1 MEFFFN
7 PATIALVGATASKT
21 KGGYAIL
28 KNLVWGFRGEIYPVN
43 PGYSEIEGV
52 PCYPSIKA
60 IPGAVDLAILFIPAA
75 TVPACVEECAAK
87 GIRGVIIES
96 GGFAESGSEGQRL
109 QESLKEIRKKTG
121 IRIWGPN
128 CMGLVDPLKRH
139 YFSFMNPGA
148 VKDGLMPGP
157 VSLIVQSGMLSA
169 AFLLD
174 IMSNGL
180 TGISKA
186 CSIGNKVDVDECDL
200 LEFLLEDPQTEAI
213 ALYLESF
220 TDGRRFIDLCC
231 RSRKPI
237 VILKGGK
244 SKKGAE
250 AAMSHTASLAG
261 NHRIARNVLAQAG
274 VVEAGDFKQM
284 IDLCR
289 TLAMVPPR
297 PVDRPGRV
305 AILTFSGG
313 AGIVSADLIEGKP
326 LLVADLAEKTKEA
339 LKAYFPPWM
348 PVSNP
353 VDLWPAMEVHGR
365 SKMYSASVKAVLPD
379 PGVDAI
385 LIHAAAWDASAMDLK
400 GIADESE
407 AAGKPVFIWFIGKRD
422 TISGYQA
429 EALELRI
436 PAFVELSR
444 AIECMAAVFRKS
456 APCGSGDRPAVTT
469 PAALSPRLQ
478 KVVDAAAGP
487 MDEYVSKQILAACGV
502 PVVEEEIVGSTDE
515 AKDAAARLG
524 FPVVMKGVLPGGVH
538 KTELGLVQLGVANRT
553 ASVKTYRALKKKMGG
568 KGRVL
573 LQRQVSGRVELM
585 AGILRDPQFGACVM
599 LGVGGVMA
607 ELIDDAVFAMAP
619 LTRKSALELIDRLR
633 SQKLL
638 QGFRGG
644 PPVDRV
650 DLADILI
657 GLGNLAL
664 AIPRIRE
671 IDVNPILVTA
681 EGLIAVDATVVLD
694 QHESS
699 LLFRAITR

>member
-1 MEFFFN
+1 MDFFFN
-7 PATIALVGATASKT
+7 PRSIALVGATANKA

-28 KNLVWGFRGEIYPVN
+28 KNLIWGFRGGLYPVN

-52 PCYPSIKA
+52 PCYPA
-60 IPGAVDLAILFIPAA
+60 VQALPGPVDLAILFIPAA

-96 GGFAESGSEGQRL
+96 GGFAESGSEGRRL
-109 QESLKEIRKKTG
+109 QDSLKEIRKRTG

-128 CMGLVDPLKRH
+128 CMGLVDPLSRH
-139 YFSFMNPGA
+139 YFSFMNPWA
-148 VKDGLMPGP
+148 VKEGLMPGP

-200 LEFLLEDPQTEAI
+200 LEYLLEDPRTEAV

-220 TDGRRFIDLCC
+220 ADGRRFIDLCC

-261 NHRIARNVLAQAG
+261 NHRIARDVLAQAG
-274 VVEAGDFKQM
+274 VVEAEDFKQM

-297 PVDRPGRV
+297 AVDRPGRV

-326 LLVADLAEKTKEA
+326 LLVADLAEETKEK
-339 LKAYFPPWM
+339 LKTYFPPWM

-353 VDLWPAMEVHGR
+353 VDLWPAIEVHGR
-365 SKMYSASVKAVLPD
+365 TRMYGASVKAVLPD
-379 PGVDAI
+379 PGVDAV
-385 LIHAAAWDASAMDLK
+385 LIHAAAWDSGAMDLK
-400 GIADESE
+400 EIAVDSK
-407 AAGKPVFIWFIGKRD
+407 AAAKPVFIWLIGKRD

-444 AIECMAAVFRKS
+444 AIECMAALFRKC
-456 APCGSGDRPAVTT
+456 AACESGDRSVVTE
-469 PAALSPRLQ
+469 PVVPPRRMQ
-478 KVVDAAAGP
+478 KVLETATGSL
-487 MDEYVSKQILAACGV
+487 DEHLSKRILAAYGV
-502 PVVEEEIVGSTDE
+502 PVVEEKIVRSTGE
-515 AKDAAARLG
+515 AADAASRLG
-524 FPVVMKGVLPGGVH
+524 FPVVMKGLVPGGVH
-538 KTELGLVQLGVANRT
+538 KTELGLVQLGVVNR
-553 ASVKTYRALKKKMGG
+553 AAAAKTYAALKKKMGG
-568 KGRVL
+568 SGRVL
-573 LQRQVSGRVELM
+573 LQRQENGRTELI
-585 AGILRDPQFGACVM
+585 AGMLRDPQFGPCVM

-607 ELIDDAVFAMAP
+607 EVINDVVFAMAP
-619 LTRKSALELIDRLR
+619 LTRGGAMDLIDRLR
-633 SQKLL
+633 SRKLL
-638 QGFRGG
+638 SGFRGG

-650 DLADILI
+650 ALADILV
-657 GLGNLAL
+657 GLGNAGLAH
-664 AIPRIRE
+664 PRIRE
-671 IDVNPILVTA
+671 IDVNPILVTDK
-681 EGLIAVDATVVLD
+681 GLKAVDATVILGED
-694 QHESS
+694 
-699 LLFRAITR
+699 

>member
-7 PATIALVGATASKT
+7 PRGVILVGATANKA

-28 KNLVWGFRGEIYPVN
+28 KNLIGGFRGDIYPVN
-43 PGYSEIEGV
+43 PGYTEIEGV
-52 PCYPSIKA
+52 PCYPSVQA
-60 IPGAVDLAILFIPAA
+60 VPGPVDLAILFIPAA

-96 GGFAESGSEGQRL
+96 GGFAESGTEGKRL
-109 QESLKEIRKKTG
+109 QESLKEIRRRTG

-128 CMGLVDPLKRH
+128 CMGLVDPFSKH
-139 YFSFMNPGA
+139 FFSFMNPGA
-148 VKDGLMPGP
+148 VGDLMTGP

-186 CSIGNKVDVDECDL
+186 CSIGNKVDVDESDL
-200 LEFLLEDPQTEAI
+200 LEYLLEDPRTEAI

-220 TDGRRFIDLCC
+220 EDGRRFVNLCC
-231 RSRKPI
+231 RSPKPI

-244 SKKGAE
+244 SIKGAE

-261 NHRIARNVLAQAG
+261 NHRIARDVLAQAG
-274 VVEAGDFKQM
+274 VVEAEDFKQM

-305 AILTFSGG
+305 AVLTFSGG
-313 AGIVSADLIEGKP
+313 AGIVSADAMEGKP
-326 LLVADLAEKTKEA
+326 LLVADLAEETKET
-339 LKAYFPPWM
+339 LKTYFPPWM

-353 VDLWPAMEVHGR
+353 VDLWPAIEVHGR
-365 SKMYSASVKAVLPD
+365 TRMYSAAVKAVLPD

-385 LIHAAAWDASAMDLK
+385 LIHAAAWDSGAMDLK
-400 GIADESE
+400 DIAKDSH
-407 AAGKPVFIWFIGKRD
+407 AAGKPVFIWLIGKRD
-422 TISGYQA
+422 TISSYQA
-429 EALELRI
+429 EALQLRI

-444 AIECMAAVFRKS
+444 AIECMAAAFRKS
-456 APCGSGDRPAVTT
+456 AACESEEDSVAAKPADL
-469 PAALSPRLQ
+469 PGRLR
-478 KVVDAAAGP
+478 KVVDTHAGP
-487 MDEYVSKQILAACGV
+487 LDEHLSKQILAACGV
-502 PVVEEEIVGSTDE
+502 PVVEETIAGSPDK
-515 AKDAAARLG
+515 AGDAASRLG
-524 FPVVMKGVLPGGVH
+524 FPVVMKGLLPGGVH
-538 KTELGLVQLGVANRT
+538 KTELGLVKLGVVNR
-553 ASVKTYRALKKKMGG
+553 AAAVKTYTALKKKMGG

-573 LQRQVSGRVELM
+573 LQRQENGRVELM
-585 AGILRDPQFGACVM
+585 AGMLRDPHFGPCVM

-607 ELIDDAVFAMAP
+607 EVIDDAVFAMAP
-619 LTRKSALELIDRLR
+619 LTRRGALDLIDRLR

-638 QGFRGG
+638 SGFRGG

-650 DLADILI
+650 ALADVLV
-657 GLGNLAL
+657 GLGTLGL
-664 AIPRIRE
+664 VSTRIRE
-671 IDVNPILVTA
+671 IDVNPILVTDD
-681 EGLIAVDATVVLD
+681 GLKAVDATVILD
-694 QHESS
+694 EG
-699 LLFRAITR
+699 

>member
-7 PATIALVGATASKT
+7 PASIALVGATANKT

-28 KNLVWGFRGEIYPVN
+28 KNLLWGFRGKVYPVN

-52 PCYPSIKA
+52 PCYPAINA
-60 IPGAVDLAILFIPAA
+60 IPGPVDLAILFIPAA

-87 GIRGVIIES
+87 GIRGVIVES

-109 QESLKEIRKKTG
+109 QDSLKEISRRTG

-128 CMGLVDPLKRH
+128 CMGLVDPLNRN

-157 VSLIVQSGMLSA
+157 VALIVQSGMLSA

-200 LEFLLEDPQTEAI
+200 LEFLLEDPQTGAI

-261 NHRIARNVLAQAG
+261 NHRIARSVLAQAG
-274 VVEAGDFKQM
+274 VVEAEDFKQM
-284 IDLCR
+284 IDLSR

-297 PVDRPGRV
+297 NSDRPGRV

-313 AGIVSADLIEGKP
+313 AGIVSADAMEGKP
-326 LLVADLAEKTKEA
+326 LLVADLSPETKET
-339 LKAYFPPWM
+339 LKTSFPPWM
-348 PVSNP
+348 PVANP
-353 VDLWPAMEVHGR
+353 VDLWPAIEVHGR
-365 SKMYSASVKAVLPD
+365 TRMYSAAVKAVLPD

-385 LIHAAAWDASAMDLK
+385 LIHAAAWDSGAMDLK
-400 GIADESE
+400 GIAMDSN
-407 AAGKPVFIWFIGKRD
+407 AAGKPAFIWLIGKRD

-444 AIECMAAVFRKS
+444 AIECMAAVFRKGT
-456 APCGSGDRPAVTT
+456 PCAAGDRRAPAV
-469 PAALSPRLQ
+469 PAAMTPRLRETL
-478 KVVDAAAGP
+478 DTFEGP
-487 MDEYVSKQILAACGV
+487 LDEHLSKQVLAACGI
-502 PVVEEEIVGSTDE
+502 PVVPEELVTGTDSIVSS
-515 AKDAAARLG
+515 AARFG
-524 FPVVMKGVLPGGVH
+524 YPVVMKGVVPGEVH
-538 KTELGLVQLGVANRT
+538 KTERGLVRLNVANP
-553 ASVKTYRALKKKMGG
+553 AEAVQVFKDLSDKMVG
-568 KGRVL
+568 KGAVL
-573 LQRQVSGRVELM
+573 LQKQVSGRVELI
-585 AGILRDPQFGACVM
+585 AGLVRDSEFGPCVM
-599 LGVGGVMA
+599 LGVGGVMS
-607 ELIDDAVFAMAP
+607 EVIGDAVFAMAP
-619 LTRKSALELIDRLR
+619 LAREGALKMIDCLR
-633 SQKLL
+633 SQTLL
-638 QGFRGG
+638 TGFRGG
-644 PPVDRV
+644 PAVNREE
-650 DLADILI
+650 LANILTA
-657 GLGNLAL
+657 LGNLGMHY
-664 AIPRIRE
+664 PRVRE
-671 IDVNPILVTA
+671 VDINPLIVADTGLV
-681 EGLIAVDATVVLD
+681 AVDATIV
-694 QHESS
+694 
-699 LLFRAITR
+699 FG